1 MVFRVPPRYHQ
12 RGKITA
18 LHPPETAVWWRR
30 GLAFSS
36 RHTLSPS
43 FAFWKETIG
52 RLQIIH
58 GETNCRVYLTHISV
72 VCACMCVFVLV
83 FEEGSGSRK
92 LKLIS
97 IGLCYFLS
105 IFSTCKWHLYFIS
118 VLTSWHLPIF
128 SLLFLCRAYVMLI
141 LSHAWNKTESEKVLY
156 FLPSLLCFCRILR
169 RLD

>member
-36 RHTLSPS
+36 HHTLSPS
-43 FAFWKETIG
+43 FAFWKETKG

-118 VLTSWHLPIF
+118 VRTSWHLPIF
-128 SLLFLCRAYVMLI
+128 SLLFLLAGPVWCSSSPMHGTRLRVR
-141 LSHAWNKTESEKVLY
+141 K
-156 FLPSLLCFCRILR
+156 FCIFFPHYSVFVASSR
-169 RLD
+169 D